1 MRAKAIY
8 LSNDHLLEVRGL
20 KNIAADE
27 YIDDATVTV
36 TLVDE
41 EGAEVSGQSW
51 PLTLSHVAGSDGIYR
66 GTLTDSLSLTV
77 DLEYTAQITAS
88 GGSNLAGY
96 WEIPLRAAIRAS

>member
-8 LSNDHLLEVRGL
+8 LSNDHLLELRGL

-41 EGAEVSGQSW
+41 EGVEVAGQSW
-51 PLTLSHVAGSDGIYR
+51 PLTLSYVPGSDGIYR
-66 GTLTDSLSLTV
+66 GTLEDALDLTEN
-77 DLEYTAQITAS
+77 LEYTAKITAS

-96 WEIPLRAAIRAS
+96 WEITNRGTIRSS